1 MLRIYKTKDSLS
13 DSQSQIN
20 NTENDAR
27 LPMAGGH
34 FCFHISSKGGDTMKA
49 TDIMSKSVISVTPL
63 TPVRSLAKVLTD
75 HHISGVPVVD
85 RKGRLRGV
93 VTEADIVSR
102 KGKSVRA
109 IMTKGAITVTK
120 ETPIEEIAKLMTARR
135 VKRLPVLQDGKV
147 IGIVSRADIV
157 RSLAMGAHVSV
168 YTPIYD
174 L

>member
-1 MLRIYKTKDSLS
+1 
-13 DSQSQIN
+13 
-20 NTENDAR
+20 
-27 LPMAGGH
+27 
-34 FCFHISSKGGDTMKA
+34 MKA
-49 TDIMSKSVISVTPL
+49 TDVMSKRVISVTPL
-63 TPVRSLAKVLTD
+63 TPVRNLAKILTD
-75 HHISGVPVVD
+75 HRISGVPVVD

-93 VTEADIVSR
+93 VSEADIVSR

-109 IMTKGAITVTK
+109 IMTKKAITVTK

-157 RSLAMGAHVSV
+157 RSLAMGAHIAV